1 MRFPCFSNAL
11 PRLCWDAGRCPK
23 KTSLMLN
30 RLSLAFLRQKFVLI
44 GQIASTVGQ
53 WLLGF
58 LIAG

>member
-1 MRFPCFSNAL
+1 L
-11 PRLCWDAGRCPK
+11 PRLYWDAGRCPK

-53 WLLGF
+53 RLLGF